1 MDLPDEFDES
11 HVNPESGISL
21 GHNGEDMTPSSSDN
35 ILRLNDS
42 YIQEDG
48 KSHVSDGNVGKKK
61 KTSRIIGWGLRR
73 FSTIGQ
79 YN

>member
-1 MDLPDEFDES
+1 MLNNNHWMDLPDEFDES

-48 KSHVSDGNVGKKK
+48 KSHVSDG
-61 KTSRIIGWGLRR
+61 
-73 FSTIGQ
+73 
-79 YN
+79 